1 MGNNYW
7 IWNVIVL
14 FIFVFIFVFYQKR
27 QNKRIREITRYI
39 QEINKKN
46 YNLKLQDNR
55 EGEISILKNEIYKTT
70 VMLKEVAENSMNDK
84 ANLKDALSDISHQ
97 LKTPFTSILIILD
110 NLIDNPDMP
119 AETRND
125 FVRDVKREIVNI
137 NFLVNSILILSKFD
151 SNTIEF
157 HREDIKMEDLIQET
171 IKRNS
176 ILADLRNV
184 KVEMVRADNNGIE
197 EADNWIIK
205 CDFKW
210 QVEALVNILKDC
222 IEHSF
227 GDSKVI
233 IEYEKNKAY
242 GQIKIRD
249 FGEGI
254 AEEDKAHIFERFYKG
269 KNAKENSIGI
279 GLALAK
285 TIIEKDNG
293 NISVIS
299 DETGTEF
306 IVKYF

>member
-1 MGNNYW
+1 MENNYW

-14 FIFVFIFVFYQKR
+14 FIFILIFVFYQKK

-70 VMLKEVAENSMNDK
+70 VMLKEVAENSINDK

-119 AETRND
+119 EETRND

-157 HREDIKMEDLIQET
+157 HREDIKMEDLINEV

-176 ILADLRNV
+176 VLADLKNV
-184 KVEMVRADNNGIE
+184 KIE
-197 EADNWIIK
+197 TINAIENENWSIE
-205 CDFKW
+205 CDFRW

-227 GDSKVI
+227 ENSKVV

-242 GQIKIRD
+242 TQIKIRD

-254 AEEDKAHIFERFYKG
+254 DEEDKAYIFERFYKG

-285 TIIEKDNG
+285 AIIEKDNG
-293 NISVIS
+293 TVTVVSNKKW
-299 DETGTEF
+299 TEF
-306 IVKYF
+306 TIKYFKF